1 MPTKIWSQIYLPLCI
16 KGFKQTESTFFD
28 FPRNISNFFKFQRF
42 QLNFV
47 TRHSDKIDTTAWQ
60 IMKIRIRKNKRKNCM
75 IHFIFRFSIFAPEL
89 SKSVQNFC
97 KTVFFVLILASQNW
111 IPKMICKRILVIFYT
126 YFKIHPRLI
135 FQFTIR
141 DNIMHKTHFWGE
153 NYNAGHWW

>member
-1 MPTKIWSQIYLPLCI
+1 MTFALCSTSAYSKQYGKTKIRITKIWITI
-16 KGFKQTESTFFD
+16 IRITKMRIT
-28 FPRNISNFFKFQRF
+28 
-42 QLNFV
+42 
-47 TRHSDKIDTTAWQ
+47 
-60 IMKIRIRKNKRKNCM
+60 KIRITKIQITKIRITKVQIKKIQIRKNKRKNCM